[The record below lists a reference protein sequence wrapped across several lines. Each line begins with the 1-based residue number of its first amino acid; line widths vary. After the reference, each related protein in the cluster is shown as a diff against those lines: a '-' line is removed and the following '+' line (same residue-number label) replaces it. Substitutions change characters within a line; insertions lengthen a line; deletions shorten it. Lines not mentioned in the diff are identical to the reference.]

1 MRATVVVAR
10 ATQHERTSVSDQFRS
25 RIRDNLIAAA
35 FSIAVT
41 LLVAGGMNRRC
52 SKGDK

>member
-1 MRATVVVAR
+1 M
-10 ATQHERTSVSDQFRS
+10 SDQFRA
-25 RIRDNLIAAA
+25 RIRDNLMSAL
-35 FSIAVT
+35 FGIAVT